1 MIRLFALAVL
11 AVLVVVVGQAF
22 GWKYVLAPL
31 LGWAFISWALAS
43 LRSMA
48 AGGAPAVQ
56 EGDTEPRSA
65 VAGRERTMYW
75 CEECGTEFLLVTRG
89 SGVVPRH
96 CGVKMHERVEV
107 LGGPAEPGADDAPL
121 AAPTLPRR
129 ERG

>member
-1 MIRLFALAVL
+1 MPRLIKLLIVAFVV
-11 AVLVVVVGQAF
+11 VLVGTQVDWRLA
-22 GWKYVLAPL
+22 LAPL
-31 LGWAFISWALAS
+31 LGLSIWAWARATMRSFIEHGQTGT
-43 LRSMA
+43 A
-48 AGGAPAVQ
+48 ATTAP
-56 EGDTEPRSA
+56 EP
-65 VAGRERTMYW
+65 VGPDENTMYW